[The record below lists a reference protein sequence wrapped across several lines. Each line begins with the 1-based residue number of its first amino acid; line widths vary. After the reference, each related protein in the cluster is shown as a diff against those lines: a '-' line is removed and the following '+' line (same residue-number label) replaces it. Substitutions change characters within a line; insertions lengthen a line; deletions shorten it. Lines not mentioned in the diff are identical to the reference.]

1 MSTKK
6 RSLVIITCL
15 KDKWKFEMLLRSMYA
30 MLEPC
35 DVVIVYNEGAKKYKE
50 WLDWFL
56 PLKETF
62 LKNFSVRYFKAGDF
76 IDKKDFDF
84 IETSGWHS
92 QQALKLL
99 VYDQIFT
106 DEYVILDSKNFFLKN
121 CSIMDIVRS
130 EPHGNWTLKGVTAY
144 TEFMCKYLDMVYPG
158 HHLKLRANVTPY
170 IMQTKLVRRLVRRW
184 KTHSKFYDWFIDT
197 AKRPG
202 HSAAE
207 FILYELWELKMQ
219 QRIID
224 KRPTPNTYSNYA
236 TIWHHSLIGKPSA
249 KQIGGWI
256 RDQRNKG
263 ILVGG
268 FHSGIHKQINLADIK
283 TILKILEID
292 YILPQTAD
300 SPF

>member
-1 MSTKK
+1 MSRTF
-6 RSLVIITCL
+6 VCITCL
-15 KDKWKFEMLLRSMYA
+15 KDKWKFEMLMRSMYA

-35 DVVIVYNEGAKKYKE
+35 DVIIVYNEGAKKYKE

-56 PLKETF
+56 PLKEA
-62 LKNFSVRYFKAGDF
+62 LLQKFSVRYFKAGDF
-76 IDKKDFDF
+76 IDMKDFDF

-99 VYDQIFT
+99 VQEKVIT
-106 DEYVILDSKNFFLKN
+106 EEYVVIDSKNFFLKK
-121 CSIMDIVRS
+121 CSLNDIKRGV
-130 EPHGNWTLKGVTAY
+130 PHGNWTLKGVTAY
-144 TEFMCKYLDMVYPG
+144 TEYMCKYLDMVYPG

-170 IMQTKLVRRLVRRW
+170 IMQTKVVKRLLRKW
-184 KTHSKFYDWFIDT
+184 KSDIEFYHWFIKT
-197 AKRPG
+197 AKIPG

-207 FILYELWELKMQ
+207 FVLYELWELKMQ
-219 QRIID
+219 RRLID
-224 KRPTPNTYSNYA
+224 KNTTDTFSNYA
-236 TIWHHSLIGKPSA
+236 TIWHHSLTGQPSTS
-249 KQIGGWI
+249 QIGGWI

-268 FHSGIHKQINLADIK
+268 LHSGIHKHINLADVK
-283 TILKILEID
+283 QILKMLEIE

>member
-15 KDKWKFEMLLRSMYA
+15 KDKWKFEMLMRSMYA

-35 DVVIVYNEGAKKYKE
+35 DVIIVYNEGAKKYKE

-56 PLKETF
+56 PLKETL

-121 CSIMDIVRS
+121 CSLMDIVRS
-130 EPHGNWTLKGVTAY
+130 EPHGHWTLKGVTAY
-144 TEFMCKYLDMVYPG
+144 TEFMCNYLDMVYPG

-224 KRPTPNTYSNYA
+224 NRPTPTTYSNYA
-236 TIWHHSLIGKPSA
+236 TIWHHSLTGQPSANEIGK
-249 KQIGGWI
+249 WI
-256 RDQRNKG
+256 WDQRNKG

-268 FHSGIHKQINLADIK
+268 FHSGIHKHINLADVK
-283 TILKILEID
+283 LILKMLKIE
-292 YILPQTAD
+292 YILPQAAD

>member
-1 MSTKK
+1 
-6 RSLVIITCL
+6 
-15 KDKWKFEMLLRSMYA
+15 

-35 DVVIVYNEGAKKYKE
+35 DVIIVYNEGAKKYKE

-56 PLKETF
+56 PLKET
-62 LKNFSVRYFKAGDF
+62 LLQKFSVRYFKAGDF
-76 IDKKDFDF
+76 IDLKDFDF

-99 VYDQIFT
+99 VHDQVFT
-106 DEYVILDSKNFFLKN
+106 NEYVILDSKNFFLKK
-121 CSIMDIVRS
+121 CSIMDIKRS

-144 TEFMCKYLDMVYPG
+144 TEFMCKYLDIVYPG

-184 KTHSKFYDWFIDT
+184 KTNTQFYDWFIDT

-224 KRPTPNTYSNYA
+224 QRPTPDTYSNYA
-236 TIWHHSLIGKPSA
+236 TIWHHSLVGKPSTS
-249 KQIGGWI
+249 QLGGWI

-283 TILKILEID
+283 TILKMLELE

>member
-1 MSTKK
+1 MSRTF
-6 RSLVIITCL
+6 VCITCL
-15 KDKWKFEMLLRSMYA
+15 KDKWKFEMLMRSMYA

-35 DVVIVYNEGAKKYKE
+35 DVIIVYNEGAKKYKE

-56 PLKETF
+56 PLKET
-62 LKNFSVRYFKAGDF
+62 LLQKFSVRYFKAGDF
-76 IDKKDFDF
+76 IDLKDFDF

-99 VYDQIFT
+99 VHDQVFT
-106 DEYVILDSKNFFLKN
+106 NEYVILDSKNFFLKK
-121 CSIMDIVRS
+121 CSIMDIKRS

-144 TEFMCKYLDMVYPG
+144 TEFMCKYLDIVYPG

-184 KTHSKFYDWFIDT
+184 KTNTQFYDWFIDT

-224 KRPTPNTYSNYA
+224 QRPTPDTYSNYA
-236 TIWHHSLIGKPSA
+236 TIWHHSLVGQPSA
-249 KQIGGWI
+249 SQLGGWI

-283 TILKILEID
+283 TILKMLELE

>member
-6 RSLVIITCL
+6 RTLVIVTCL

-35 DVVIVYNEGAKKYKE
+35 DVLIVYNEGAKKYNE
-50 WLDWFL
+50 WLGWFL
-56 PLKETF
+56 PLKETL

-76 IDKKDFDF
+76 IGLKDFDF

-99 VYDQIFT
+99 VYDQILT
-106 DEYVILDSKNFFLKN
+106 DEYVILDSKNFFLKQCN
-121 CSIMDIVRS
+121 IMDIVRS

-144 TEFMCKYLDMVYPG
+144 TEFMCKYLDIVYPG

-184 KTHSKFYDWFIDT
+184 KTHEQFYEWFIDT

-224 KRPTPNTYSNYA
+224 DRPTPHTYSNYA
-236 TIWHHSLIGKPSA
+236 TIWHHSLIGQPNA
-249 KQIGGWI
+249 GQIGGWI
-256 RDQRNKG
+256 QEQKNKG

-268 FHSGIHKQINLADIK
+268 FHSGIHKHINLADIK
-283 TILKILEID
+283 HILKMLKIE